1 MSMWRRSLI
10 ETPRSSDERRKA
22 TLRKDHKDAKTETET
37 GFLSPVFV
45 VFVAFPYCDVLK
57 VDDSR

>member
-1 MSMWRRSLI
+1 MSMWRPSLTK
-10 ETPRSSDERRKA
+10 TPRSSDECRKS
-22 TLRKDHKDAKTETET
+22 TIRKDHKGREDRNWNEFFSA
-37 GFLSPVFV
+37 VFV

>member
-1 MSMWRRSLI
+1 MSMWRRSRI
-10 ETPRSSDERRKA
+10 KTPRSSAECKKS
-22 TLRKDHKDAKTETET
+22 TIRKDHKDAKTGTET

-57 VDDSR
+57 R